1 MKLRGLLFVL
11 RKEKTIHLVLRLF
24 TVFWMFEELD
34 DCYLGERGAFFMFML
49 GCRVINNTHVL
60 SLFSVFFKCSCWA
73 VGVLDNTP
81 VVKAF
86 YCFLNV

>member
-1 MKLRGLLFVL
+1 M
-11 RKEKTIHLVLRLF
+11 
-24 TVFWMFEELD
+24 TVIW
-34 DCYLGERGAFFMFML
+34 ERGTPFL
-49 GCRVINNTHVL
+49 CSCWGVSVINNTHVL